1 MLFHRHSLQT
11 LRDGSQGYLTP
22 SWVGRVQKGIL
33 GGYSL
38 KPLNLSVF
46 LESLPSDPPYYFSST
61 NTVYTGLMGAAGILD
76 TGPMGGLC
84 MEGATA

>member
-22 SWVGRVQKGIL
+22 RWVGRVQKGIL

-46 LESLPSDPPYYFSST
+46 LESLPSDPPYYFSSAT
-61 NTVYTGLMGAAGILD
+61 TGYTGLMGPAGILQ
-76 TGPMGGLC
+76 TGSTGA
-84 MEGATA
+84 MEEATA